1 MSYLFDN
8 HNKHTKDL
16 WTIHGFGHNLS
27 GRKIPYNLRSDTRW
41 NEDVQIHEGVHILDI
56 ALPGFSSDDI
66 DIEYT
71 TERKLIVKSVDSCR
85 LKSSEGLFLTEQFNT
100 TSFACEFTVNG
111 TVSEA
116 TMENGI
122 LSIRIETEPKPS
134 NTKIQINKQKSEKQI
149 ITG

>member
-1 MSYLFDN
+1 MPYPFDN
-8 HNKHTKDL
+8 HIKFDTKPTKDL
-16 WTIHGFGHNLS
+16 WAIHGFDQNLS
-27 GRKIPYNLRSDTRW
+27 GRKIPYNLRSGTPW
-41 NEDVQIHEGVHILDI
+41 YEGIHILDI

-71 TERKLIVKSVDSCR
+71 TERKLIVKSVGSCR

-100 TSFACEFTVNG
+100 TSFECEFVVNG

>member
-1 MSYLFDN
+1 MPYPFDN
-8 HNKHTKDL
+8 HIKHTKDL
-16 WTIHGFGHNLS
+16 WTIHGFDQNLS
-27 GRKIPYNLRSDTRW
+27 GRKIPYNLRSGTPW
-41 NEDVQIHEGVHILDI
+41 NEGVHILDI

-85 LKSSEGLFLTEQFNT
+85 LKSSEGVFLTEQFNT
-100 TSFACEFTVNG
+100 KSFECEFIVNG

-122 LSIRIETEPKPS
+122 LSIRIEIEPKPS
-134 NTKIQINKQKSEKQI
+134 NTKIKINKQNSEKQI

>member
-1 MSYLFDN
+1 MPYPFDN
-8 HNKHTKDL
+8 HIKHSKDL
-16 WTIHGFGHNLS
+16 WTIPGFDQSLS
-27 GRKIPYNLRSDTRW
+27 GRKIPYNLRSGTPL
-41 NEDVQIHEGVHILDI
+41 NEGVHILDI
-56 ALPGFSSDDI
+56 ALPGFSSVDI

-71 TERKLIVKSVDSCR
+71 TERKLIVKSAGPCR
-85 LKSSEGLFLTEQFNT
+85 LKSSEGVFVFLTEQFNT
-100 TSFACEFTVNG
+100 TPFECEFIVNG

-134 NTKIQINKQKSEKQI
+134 NTKIEINKQKIEKQI